1 MAKKLKGVKTRK
13 DGTTKEIYV
22 VVDDVTAKM
31 LEQVS
36 EEIRNQY
43 IIDEF
48 NVKMQELKDKRYTSS
63 LEQKMENGFDCIDE
77 EQDVEAISM
86 FDFEM
91 EEIKNA
97 IKQLDYQ
104 QQWLIK
110 EVYVKGRTKIELA
123 KELGISNS
131 SIRDRFRVIYKKIKN
146 FLDK

>member
-97 IKQLDYQ
+97 INYFYILRY
-104 QQWLIK
+104 
-110 EVYVKGRTKIELA
+110 
-123 KELGISNS
+123 
-131 SIRDRFRVIYKKIKN
+131 FRYKN
-146 FLDK
+146 WYFLK